1 MTSDLLIY
9 VTPRKCDKIFTKF
22 YLIKDVLKPQSWK
35 TGHCQDSVCGKQDK
49 KKLSQLG
56 QGKQHPLEER
66 LQEAT
71 SMISTPPVLILALI
85 PFFNSCQIDSN
96 PSHSLTQALGPLQPQ
111 FW

>member
-35 TGHCQDSVCGKQDK
+35 TGHCQDSVCRKQDK

-56 QGKQHPLEER
+56 
-66 LQEAT
+66 
-71 SMISTPPVLILALI
+71 
-85 PFFNSCQIDSN
+85 
-96 PSHSLTQALGPLQPQ
+96 
-111 FW
+111 